1 MSNEMNPE
9 IDRSDLGLGVTVV
22 ACRLEAND
30 PFGLGRFS
38 LKRHAV
44 RRLLYMLLALMF
56 LIATMVLLAW
66 VGDWVTLS
74 VVSVALALMLSVFL
88 VLVQSAVQRVIV
100 DQWIRR
106 LGMGDF
112 EFTVKPR
119 GNSEFSEMLVS
130 FEVVRLKVLEA
141 IRSDLVRTLSEELQ
155 GKNDELEKTL
165 ADLRL
170 AQDILVSQQKLREL
184 HAMTSAIG
192 HELSNPL
199 SLALNFS
206 ELSVGVAA
214 DIVALVE
221 EFETLPVEQVDELKN
236 LAAEFD
242 ENINRTL
249 SHCSRANLIV
259 QEVLKLG
266 DPSTGEY
273 RLADINRLVRSYVAV
288 AYEEVREE
296 DAGFEMSVVESF
308 DPSVGEMAVVPED
321 LARVVVHIVDNACQ
335 AVRTKARSTGN
346 GNYEARLEITTIRS
360 GDRVEIHF
368 RDNGVGISDD
378 VLPLIFNPFFTTKPT
393 GEGIGLGL
401 SVSYDVLREHGGF
414 LTVRSELGEYTET
427 TVSLRDSGYLATGD
441 VQAS

>member
-1 MSNEMNPE
+1 MAMA
-9 IDRSDLGLGVTVV
+9 G
-22 ACRLEAND
+22 ALEANG
-30 PFGLGRFS
+30 PFGLRGFS
-38 LKRHAV
+38 LRRHTV
-44 RRLLYMLLALMF
+44 RRLLYLF
-56 LIATMVLLAW
+56 LVLTVLVGVAVRLAW
-66 VGDWVTLS
+66 VDDWVTLS
-74 VVSVALALMLSVFL
+74 VVLVALALMSSVFL
-88 VLVQSAVQRVIV
+88 MSVRVAAKRVIV
-100 DQWIRR
+100 EQWIRR

-112 EFTVKPR
+112 EFTVELR

-130 FEVVRLKVLEA
+130 LEAVRLNALEA

-155 GKNDELEKTL
+155 GKNDAVEKTL

-214 DIVALVE
+214 DIVALVD
-221 EFETLPVEQVDELKN
+221 EFETLPVEQVGELKS

-288 AYEEVREE
+288 AYDEVREE
-296 DAGFEMSVVESF
+296 DAGFEMSVVENF

-346 GNYEARLEITTIRS
+346 GNYEARLDITTIRS

-378 VLPLIFNPFFTTKPT
+378 VLPLIFNPFFTTKPA

-414 LTVRSELGEYTET
+414 LTVRSELGVYTET

-441 VQAS
+441 AQAS